1 MKARM
6 NEAIGRGRGNGSA
19 SGHDG
24 HSGNTEKDYMMIS
37 NLPHFQRLEPMMA
50 QVTRPDGLRRR
61 IEELGD
67 ALDKLNARL
76 GKPPIDR
83 TPDRKP
89 RS

>member
-1 MKARM
+1 
-6 NEAIGRGRGNGSA
+6 
-19 SGHDG
+19 
-24 HSGNTEKDYMMIS
+24 
-37 NLPHFQRLEPMMA
+37 MA
-50 QVTRPDGLRRR
+50 QVARPDGLRRR

-83 TPDRKP
+83 TPDRKL